1 MNIRGEDI
9 DNAADLTSRRIPS
22 MDRRTAIH
30 VLGATGCAF
39 ILPGSLLNPFDGA
52 SRDLPDID
60 VHSIL
65 ARLEGEAPAS
75 ASIKNERGGPRLFL
89 NGTEE
94 FPFFAVSV
102 GLSKTIAGYRA
113 SGIKFFQ
120 PLIGLTDVW
129 IAPGEYQFEKLDAYF
144 AQLLI
149 VVPDAMF
156 LPRIHL
162 YAPEWWRR
170 AHPDEMVQFG
180 FPITPDFYKIKPYV
194 VEGEFN
200 WWQLLDGDL
209 PSLASEVWKNDV
221 AEVLRA
227 YLRHMEA
234 SPLRSRVMGY
244 HVVGGMTSEWHY
256 PASRYLPDYSAPM
269 QRAAGLVPPVD
280 ARIHAKRGLLRD
292 PAEEGAVIEFYRK
305 YHRYNAETALSFIKI
320 VKEETQRRVLAGTF
334 YCYLIETVQIQ
345 EAGHLVPEVL
355 LLSDDVDYLAS
366 PYSYQHTNVNVNRIA
381 ESDVVDDFGTWLGR
395 ARGVGGDGGN
405 RVLWD
410 SIRRHN
416 KLFISEIDPTTYLE
430 RTVSTEGGS
439 GHDTVEGSIN
449 IIRRDMGNV
458 IATGIG
464 GWFFDFGHSPSFTA
478 NRGWYDD
485 APMHEAIRNMMAIG
499 DRRST
504 LDNGSEAE
512 IAAVYDAK
520 SFFVTQHWKAEE
532 PYESA
537 GIRTCDMFNHWF
549 LNTQARTIHRMG
561 APADF
566 LYRFDLQP
574 EDKRRYKLFLMVNTF
589 FLDRSECDGLTALFK
604 ESGATVVWYYAPG
617 FVAPE
622 KFDREAMERLTGFQ
636 FTVNDTPGPL
646 SIRLETR
653 NTGMPAEMTFGL
665 KKHHAP
671 RFVVQETTGM
681 QTLGYW
687 SDTGDI
693 AFAETQMDGW
703 RSIYTGAAPL
713 PVEVLR
719 VIAAKAGVRLWSSEA
734 DVVRATRESAMVVAT
749 KDGERTV
756 EFLRPMKDEAG
767 GEATLRHVL
776 TMKFGEVKMFVRG

>member
-1 MNIRGEDI
+1 MH
-9 DNAADLTSRRIPS
+9 
-22 MDRRTAIH
+22 RRTALH
-30 VLGATGCAF
+30 LLGATGSAL
-39 ILPGSLLNPFDGA
+39 ILPGSFLNPCDCA
-52 SRDLPDID
+52 SGGLPAID
-60 VHSIL
+60 TRAIL
-65 ARLEGEAPAS
+65 ERLRGEPAAS
-75 ASIKNERGGPRLFL
+75 AAIKNERGGPRLYV
-89 NGTEE
+89 NGKEE

-120 PLIGLTDVW
+120 PLLGLSDVW
-129 IAPGEYQFEKLDAYF
+129 KAPGQYEFDRLDAYL
-144 AQLLI
+144 AQLLNT
-149 VVPDAMF
+149 VPDAMF

-170 AHPDEMVQFG
+170 SHPDEMVQFG
-180 FPITPDFYKIKPYV
+180 FPISTDFYKMKPFV

-209 PSLASEVWKNDV
+209 PSLQSEVWKKDT
-221 AEVLRA
+221 AELLRA
-227 YLRHMEA
+227 YLRHIEA
-234 SPLRSRVMGY
+234 SPLRSRIIGY
-244 HVVGGMTSEWHY
+244 HVVGGMTAEWHY
-256 PASRYLPDYSAPM
+256 PASRFLPDYSAPM
-269 QRAAGLVPPVD
+269 QRAAGPVPSTD
-280 ARIHAKRGLLRD
+280 ARIHAQRGLLRD
-292 PAEEGAVIEFYRK
+292 PEKEGAVIDFYRK
-305 YHRYNAETALSFIKI
+305 YHQHNAETALSFLTI
-320 VKEETQRRVLAGTF
+320 VKEETGRRVLTGTF
-334 YCYLIETVQIQ
+334 YCYLVETVQIQ

-405 RVLWD
+405 RVLWE
-410 SIRRHN
+410 SIRRHK

-430 RTVSTEGGS
+430 KTVSTEGGT

-458 IATGIG
+458 VATGIG

-485 APMHEAIRNMMAIG
+485 VPMHEAIRTMMAIG
-499 DRRST
+499 DRRSA
-504 LDNGSEAE
+504 LDNGPMAE

-520 SFFVTQHWKAEE
+520 SFFVTQHWKTEE

-549 LNTQARTIHRMG
+549 LNTQARTIHRIG
-561 APADF
+561 TPVDF

-574 EDKRRYKLFLMVNTF
+574 EDKQRYKLFLMVNTF
-589 FLDRSECDGLTALFK
+589 FLDRSECDRLSALFQG
-604 ESGATVVWYYAPG
+604 SGATVVWYYAPG
-617 FVAPE
+617 FVTPE
-622 KFDREAMERLTGFQ
+622 KFDRDAMERLTGFR
-636 FTVNDTPGPL
+636 FAVSDTPGPL
-646 SIRLETR
+646 SIRIDGR
-653 NTGMPAEMTFGL
+653 NSGLPAGMSFGI
-665 KKHHAP
+665 KKYHSP
-671 RFVVQETTGM
+671 RFMVKEAAGVRP
-681 QTLGYW
+681 LGYW
-687 SDTGDI
+687 TDTNEI
-693 AFAETQMDGW
+693 AFAETGMDGW
-703 RSIYTGAAPL
+703 RSIYTGSAPL

-719 VIAAKAGVRLWSSEA
+719 VIAAEAGVSLWSSEA

-756 EFLRPMKDEAG
+756 EFPQPLADADG
-767 GEATLRHVL
+767 GEMAKRHTL
-776 TMKFGEVKMFVRG
+776 TMKFGEVKMFLKL